1 MQELTEIDR
10 LYISQIAQ
18 DHETG
23 NHLLYTRT
31 EEYRKRFDE
40 LQIAFMQQDFGLLT
54 ERSILLLD
62 CYNSMF
68 HD

>member
-1 MQELTEIDR
+1 MQELTETVR

-23 NHLLYTRT
+23 SHLIQPRS

-40 LQIAFMQQDFGLLT
+40 LQIAFMQQDFGVLT